1 MADGA
6 AIQHNS
12 QQSLHGL
19 ISPGRISHITR
30 AHMRPSSLQRDII
43 PRNIIR
49 SADRRTSRHHNSTN
63 CNVPLNIGGGAI
75 DRVHR
80 MPCMIQPV
88 GRLYSSTDVSQV
100 TGGSGVGVS
109 VVEGGGGNGGGQVPP
124 VSCRGGVMGSQGI
137 GRVGSNIVFEWVEK
151 RPVTMSVLGGLA
163 LVGYLGRQL
172 LEVPFRTY
180 HGASSV
186 ADAYDRWTEE
196 AIVEHYWGDHVHLG
210 YYTDEQRSQ
219 GAFRQD
225 YKKVREVFIDK
236 LMDFGKVPRGEPVE
250 EPTQESVDDRQEQHS
265 VTDPAAGG
273 SPPSSAILGS
283 GGWWGRNRGDNNSG
297 SAKSHS
303 RGTQGNRLRVLDLG
317 CGIGG
322 TSRHL
327 ARHIPGGATVTG
339 VALSPKQVE
348 RARKLTREKGLSDRC
363 EFMVMDGQKM
373 SFPDNSF
380 DLVWVCESTEHMPDK
395 DRVISEISRV
405 TKPGGTVVVAVWSR
419 RDDSLVPYAPAEKK
433 ALKFLCDRRIP
444 MSVQFLGYVI

>member
-1 MADGA
+1 MAGSHLETSVVGQPPHQTQCYVERQIANWSATLYGYAMMLSLSVLLSLSVQHTNYWTCLTMADGA

-225 YKKVREVFIDK
+225 YKKV
-236 LMDFGKVPRGEPVE
+236 L
-250 EPTQESVDDRQEQHS
+250 
-265 VTDPAAGG
+265 
-273 SPPSSAILGS
+273 PPSFCLCFDMNPS
-283 GGWWGRNRGDNNSG
+283 G
-297 SAKSHS
+297 
-303 RGTQGNRLRVLDLG
+303 T
-317 CGIGG
+317 I
-322 TSRHL
+322 
-327 ARHIPGGATVTG
+327 
-339 VALSPKQVE
+339 
-348 RARKLTREKGLSDRC
+348 
-363 EFMVMDGQKM
+363 
-373 SFPDNSF
+373 
-380 DLVWVCESTEHMPDK
+380 
-395 DRVISEISRV
+395 
-405 TKPGGTVVVAVWSR
+405 
-419 RDDSLVPYAPAEKK
+419 
-433 ALKFLCDRRIP
+433 
-444 MSVQFLGYVI
+444 

>member
-1 MADGA
+1 MAGSHLETSVVGQPPHQTQCYVERQIANWSATLYGYAMMLSLSVLLSLSVQHTNYWTCLTMADGA

-151 RPVTMSVLGGLA
+151 RPVSKYFIDYFICSFMMYSKACTMGCCLIMCIELGIADICFYAAMSVLGGLA

-225 YKKVREVFIDK
+225 YKKV
-236 LMDFGKVPRGEPVE
+236 L
-250 EPTQESVDDRQEQHS
+250 
-265 VTDPAAGG
+265 
-273 SPPSSAILGS
+273 PPSFCLCFDMNPS
-283 GGWWGRNRGDNNSG
+283 G
-297 SAKSHS
+297 
-303 RGTQGNRLRVLDLG
+303 T
-317 CGIGG
+317 I
-322 TSRHL
+322 
-327 ARHIPGGATVTG
+327 
-339 VALSPKQVE
+339 
-348 RARKLTREKGLSDRC
+348 
-363 EFMVMDGQKM
+363 
-373 SFPDNSF
+373 
-380 DLVWVCESTEHMPDK
+380 
-395 DRVISEISRV
+395 
-405 TKPGGTVVVAVWSR
+405 
-419 RDDSLVPYAPAEKK
+419 
-433 ALKFLCDRRIP
+433 
-444 MSVQFLGYVI
+444 